1 MGVLKEGEPHVIKRL
16 KARLAAI
23 RNRGDHPWLV
33 DNLAK
38 ADAQARW
45 LKQRWGLRN
54 YNPEDWRR
62 IDDDPKRLV
71 DWVFDAYQGALAP
84 LQSRAE
90 LTEFAELARSHSPR
104 TVLEIGTARGGTF
117 LVLCRTAAPDA
128 RIISI
133 DLPAGL
139 GGGGYPQWKIPI
151 LQSFAKAGQTIDLLR
166 VDSHLEETLEK
177 VRAILDGQELDLLF
191 IDADHSY
198 SGALSDFKRYS
209 TLVRPGGL
217 ICMHDVVPNPNS
229 DVIEVD
235 KVWDEVSQGRDA
247 RTIRDPA
254 HIPGYGIG
262 VLKV

>member
-1 MGVLKEGEPHVIKRL
+1 MIKRL
-16 KARLAAI
+16 KSRLAAM

-33 DNLAK
+33 DNLAVV
-38 ADAQARW
+38 DAQARW
-45 LKQRWGLRN
+45 LKQRWDLRA
-54 YNPEDWRR
+54 YNPADWLRLN
-62 IDDDPKRLV
+62 DDPTKV
-71 DWVFDAYQGALAP
+71 VQWVFDAYHGALAP

-90 LTEFAELARSHSPR
+90 LTEFARMAQAHAPR

-117 LVLCRTAAPDA
+117 LVLCRMAADDA

-139 GGGGYPQWKIPI
+139 GGGGYPEWKIPI
-151 LQSFAKAGQTIDLLR
+151 LHSFAKKGQKIDLLR
-166 VDSHLEETLEK
+166 VDSHLDETLAK
-177 VRAILDGQELDLLF
+177 VKSLLGDQQIDLLF

-198 SGALSDFKRYS
+198 TGALSDFKRYS

-235 KVWDEVSQGRDA
+235 RVWIEVSQGMDA
-247 RTIRDPA
+247 TTIRDPA
-254 HIPGYGIG
+254 NIPGFGIG